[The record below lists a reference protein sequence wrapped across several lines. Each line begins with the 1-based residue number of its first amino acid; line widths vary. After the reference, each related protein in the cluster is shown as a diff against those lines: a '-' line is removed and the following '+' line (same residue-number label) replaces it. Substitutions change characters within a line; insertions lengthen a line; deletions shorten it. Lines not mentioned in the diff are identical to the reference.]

1 MIALLTN
8 DERAGAHRKQLLS
21 ICGEIERAYVIEDVR
36 DYLGEIVRPGDIVS
50 LSHPRALGP
59 KAQAE
64 RVVEAIYRA
73 GASLNGYPDPFAFM
87 EAHRQSTWGVG
98 TRKQTRGRPRKFDPP
113 ITEKQITDILSKW
126 HNPAKP
132 GKAGGYTQAQC
143 AEYAS
148 ALVGQ
153 DVTAANI
160 KTLAKERVGH
170 VRRYLSKEGK

>member
-8 DERAGAHRKQLLS
+8 DERAGSHAEQLAQIGGLPDLTY
-21 ICGEIERAYVIEDVR
+21 IIEDVR
-36 DYLGEIVRPGDIVS
+36 DYLSEIVRAGDVVA
-50 LSHPRALGP
+50 LSHPRVLGP

-64 RVVEAIYRA
+64 RAVEAIYKA
-73 GASLNGYPDPFAFM
+73 GAIIRGHPDPFAFV
-87 EAHRQSTWGVG
+87 ETHRTSKWGVG

-113 ITEKQITDILSKW
+113 ITEEQVTDILSKW
-126 HNPAKP
+126 HNPAEP

-148 ALVGQ
+148 ALTGQ
-153 DVTAANI
+153 DVTVANI

-170 VRRYLSKEGK
+170 VRRYL